1 MGGLIQ
7 DKLTKLAYGRI
18 LKNSRNNIIWSQDKL
33 AEKCYICRRTIVAI
47 ETGKTPPNQALR
59 EAFAK
64 SLSNPLLEYFPQY
77 SIKQFEQRLKVR
89 FKYEKEAIK
98 YFLKV
103 LQAKDLISFKKV
115 FYLYKKAYQEKD
127 NSLMIVLDEYLHT
140 RIMNAHPN
148 EYARRL
154 VERYRQDYMDF
165 FKIWIP
171 QLKFNIK
178 IGQNAIHLE
187 IFQAILD
194 LNQERLSNAI
204 DLHLNNSLNDIEQ
217 ITTKLLQKE

>member
-1 MGGLIQ
+1 MDGLTP

-18 LKNSRNNIIWSQDKL
+18 LKNSRNNIIWSQDRL
-33 AEKCYICRRTIVAI
+33 AKECYTCRRTIVAI
-47 ETGKTPPNQALR
+47 ETGETPPNRSLR

-64 SLSNPLLEYFPQY
+64 TLSNPLLEYFPQY
-77 SIKQFEQRLKVR
+77 SIKQFSQRLKVR
-89 FKYEKEAIK
+89 FQYEKEATR

-103 LQAKDLISFKKV
+103 LQAKDLISFKEV
-115 FYLYKKAYQEKD
+115 YSLYKTAYKEKD

-140 RIMNAHPN
+140 RIMNAHPD
-148 EYARRL
+148 EYTRRL

-165 FKIWIP
+165 FKTWIP
-171 QLKFNIK
+171 QLKFNIT
-178 IGQNAIHLE
+178 IRQNAIHLE

-204 DLHLNNSLNDIEQ
+204 DLHLSNSLNDIDQ
-217 ITTKLLQKE
+217 ITRFLENE